1 LNAMQKIAT
10 VISKIGWDKKLS
22 DLKEEEILAIML
34 HTDKEGL
41 SDVYL
46 EQNLTDIYFD
56 YKTY

>member
-1 LNAMQKIAT
+1 MQKIAT

-34 HTDKEGL
+34 HTDKAGL